1 MAEDRPRAAVQTHE
15 LMLAL
20 VRGPALALVS
30 LPLSIML
37 FVLSVVSIV
46 LIPVGVGVVTTP
58 LAQGGVRAYA
68 NRRRKLVDRWGGL
81 GVPEPYRPFPLDLRK
96 GIVGQVER
104 CTLLLKDPATW
115 RDMAWLPADMTAGFT
130 TALLP
135 PMLPLNHRLTKAML
149 EPTRE
154 MLLARRVEQLYETRH
169 DAVDSSAAELRRIER
184 DLHDGAQARLVAMGM
199 SLGTIEA
206 LVERDPVRA
215 KQMIAQARENSAEAL
230 TELRDLVRG
239 IHPPVLAERGL
250 PDALRALAL
259 RMQMPV
265 AEDIELAGR
274 FEEPVE
280 SAVYFA
286 VSEIL
291 TNAAKHAA
299 ASRVWLDVLYAETS
313 SGPMIRVTVTDD
325 GKGGAS
331 LEKGTGMQGVQR
343 RLAQFD
349 GVLALN
355 SPEGGPTMV
364 TLEVPAVP
372 LGPSEVVPSD
382 RAS

>member
-1 MAEDRPRAAVQTHE
+1 MTEDKPRAAVQTHE

-20 VRGPALALVS
+20 VRGPALAVVT
-30 LPLSIML
+30 LPLSILL
-37 FVLSVVSIV
+37 FTLSLVSIV
-46 LIPVGVGVVTTP
+46 LLPIGVGVVTTP
-58 LAQGGVRAYA
+58 PTQQAVRWYA
-68 NRRRKLVDRWGGL
+68 NQRRRLVREWGGL
-81 GVPEPYRPFPLDLRK
+81 EVPEPYRPLPRRPHS

-115 RDMAWLPADMTAGFT
+115 RDMAWLPADMTAGFV

-135 PMLPLNHRLTKAML
+135 PMLPINHQLTKAML

-154 MLLARRVEQLYETRH
+154 MLLTQRVEQLYETRH

-206 LVERDPVRA
+206 LIEHDPAKA

-259 RMQMPV
+259 RMPV
-265 AEDIELAGR
+265 PVEEDIELPGR
-274 FEEPVE
+274 FDEPVE
-280 SAVYFA
+280 TAVYFA
-286 VSEIL
+286 VSELL
-291 TNAAKHAA
+291 TNAAKHAEPTK
-299 ASRVWLDVLYAETS
+299 VWLDVLYVADES
-313 SGPMIRVTVTDD
+313 AGGDSRIRVTVTDD

-331 LEKGTGMQGVQR
+331 LDAGSGLQGVQR

-349 GVLALN
+349 GVLALS
-355 SPEGGPTMV
+355 SPSGGPTMA
-364 TLEVPAVP
+364 TLEVPAP
-372 LGPSEVVPSD
+372 L
-382 RAS
+382 A